1 MRGDCRLTEHGE
13 GAMESSDINR
23 RVAEAIGD
31 ESVDAI
37 LDKLECAHFLPATD
51 LSTAWAAA
59 EKLCH
64 SITPDNGD
72 WNVSVES
79 SLRGAVA
86 FIRIRDSRGEPMP
99 GLIKGEG
106 HTPAIA
112 LCNAIL
118 GS

>member
-1 MRGDCRLTEHGE
+1 
-13 GAMESSDINR
+13 MESEDINR
-23 RVAEAIGD
+23 RVEKMIGD
-31 ESVDAI
+31 KATDAI
-37 LDKLECAHFLPATD
+37 LDELECAHFLPATD

-59 EKLCH
+59 EKLCR
-64 SITPDNGD
+64 SITPDNGE
-72 WNVSVES
+72 WSVSVES
-79 SLRGAVA
+79 SMCGAVA